1 MKHPFENHSEREPR
15 WRRPADDP
23 RGPDTVTFIPS
34 TAGCGFVA
42 VDSKPLPHPHAR
54 FNRWLYEPLLILTLP
69 LVTMLSLLLAFLFVT
84 LQSLIGDVSA
94 RCDHLR
100 PRPPVRKRVSLP
112 ATPAPRAKSLKP
124 ACPLGTAPGRERGR
138 GGPWS
143 RYRRSSSR
151 VSRRR
156 PSPSASTSS
165 G

>member
-69 LVTMLSLLLAFLFVT
+69 LVTMLSLFLAFLFVT
-84 LQSLIGDVSA
+84 LQSWIGDVSA
-94 RCDHLR
+94 RLRGITFVLSPPFWNSFPFLRR
-100 PRPPVRKRVSLP
+100 PRHP
-112 ATPAPRAKSLKP
+112 
-124 ACPLGTAPGRERGR
+124 
-138 GGPWS
+138 
-143 RYRRSSSR
+143 
-151 VSRRR
+151 RR
-156 PSPSASTSS
+156 PSTP
-165 G
+165 